1 MAQVELRGVLKLFG
15 ADVTAV
21 DGLDL
26 SAADGEFLVLLGPS
40 GCGKT
45 TVLRLIAGLETV
57 SDGEILIGGR
67 KVTDVPPRERDIAMV
82 FQNYALYP
90 HMTAYENIAFG
101 LRIRK
106 TPESEIARLID
117 WAAGIL
123 EIGPLLA
130 RRPKALSGGERQRI
144 ALGRALVR
152 KPSVFL
158 FDEPLSNLDAR
169 LRVQMRHEIIKIHR
183 QIGTTAIYVTHD
195 QSEAMTMGDHIAVL
209 RDGKL
214 QQLAAPADLYG
225 APRNLFVAEFIGNP
239 AINIIDG
246 AYNTSNSE
254 FACPAFAF
262 PWPASVPEPDSGQ
275 DTPLRFGI
283 RPEDIHFQPLEAA
296 VAIDCRIERI
306 EILGG
311 EHHVFM
317 RAGEVPLVSR
327 LGGKLPEG
335 ISEGLKLKVF
345 FDPTDGHLFDAEAG
359 ENLRYSDL

>member
-1 MAQVELRGVLKLFG
+1 MAEVELRGVLKRFG

-21 DGLDL
+21 DNLDL
-26 SAADGEFLVLLGPS
+26 RAADGEFLVLLGPS

-45 TVLRLIAGLETV
+45 TVLRMIAGLETV
-57 SDGEILIGGR
+57 SAGEIFIGGR

-90 HMTAYENIAFG
+90 HMTAFENIAFG

-106 TPESEIARLID
+106 TPESEVDKLIA
-117 WAAGIL
+117 WAAEIL
-123 EIGPLLA
+123 EIGHLLS

-144 ALGRALVR
+144 AVGRALVR

-209 RDGKL
+209 RKGEL
-214 QQLAAPADLYG
+214 QQVAAPAELYG
-225 APRNLFVAEFIGNP
+225 VPRNLFVAEFIGNP
-239 AINIIDG
+239 AINIIEG
-246 AYNTSNSE
+246 AYNASDSE

-262 PWPASVPEPDSGQ
+262 PWPASIPKPPS

-283 RPEDIHFQPLEAA
+283 RPEDIHFQPFEGALGVE
-296 VAIDCRIERI
+296 CRIERI
-306 EILGG
+306 ETLGG
-311 EHHVFM
+311 EFHVFL
-317 RAGEVPLVSR
+317 RAGDVQLVAR
-327 LGGKLPEG
+327 VGGRLPER
-335 ISEGLKLKVF
+335 IVEGLTLKAFFAPENGHF
-345 FDPTDGHLFDAEAG
+345 FDTEAG
-359 ENLRYSDL
+359 VNLRCDG